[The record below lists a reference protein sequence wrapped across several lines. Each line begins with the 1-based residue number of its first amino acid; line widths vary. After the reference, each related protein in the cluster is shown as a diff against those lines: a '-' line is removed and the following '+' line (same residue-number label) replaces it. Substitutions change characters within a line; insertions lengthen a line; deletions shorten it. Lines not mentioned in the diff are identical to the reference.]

1 MSIARGRWLRQ
12 DEDDLVH
19 DCMVNWYENQG
30 KWAPGR
36 ASEKTFLKRI
46 TDNYLVSLW
55 RKKQAR
61 LQNLASLEAP
71 FELDDEDG
79 GSLYDVIPDDG
90 PMPEML
96 SELTDLQQRVR
107 ATLETLDAADREIAE
122 ALEVSETATE
132 ASERVG
138 RTRGSHWTVPSGG
151 SVESLRLTIS
161 TIFSAEPDTFRTSCV

>member
-1 MSIARGRWLRQ
+1 MRVSIARGRWLRQ

-19 DCMVNWYENQG
+19 DCLVNWYESRG
-30 KWAPGR
+30 KWEPGR

-71 FELDDEDG
+71 FDLDDEDG

-90 PMPEML
+90 PVPEML
-96 SELTDLQQRVR
+96 SEMTDLQQRVR
-107 ATLETLDAADREIAE
+107 ATMETLGEADRAIAE
-122 ALEVSETATE
+122 ALALSKTKTE

-138 RTRGSHWTVPSGG
+138 RTRQ
-151 SVESLRLTIS
+151 SLDRAERRIRR
-161 TIFSAEPDTFRTSCV
+161 IFAADHLEDFLR